1 MIEVSFDPAIKIF
14 VNPFG
19 FLCEYSCAFM
29 YVILLDK
36 ESKIFILN
44 ILFVICIK
52 KPTTPFTFPSY
63 PIEQNIT
70 LKLID
75 IIHKS

>member
-1 MIEVSFDPAIKIF
+1 MTKSAFDIPVQYLLHSLEFMCK
-14 VNPFG
+14 N
-19 FLCEYSCAFM
+19 SCAFM